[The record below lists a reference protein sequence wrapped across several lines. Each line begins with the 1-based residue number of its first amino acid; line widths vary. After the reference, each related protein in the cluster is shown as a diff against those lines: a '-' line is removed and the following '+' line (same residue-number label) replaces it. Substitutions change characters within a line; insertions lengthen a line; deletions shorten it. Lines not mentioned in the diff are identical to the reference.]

1 MEQYVDG
8 EIVIRF
14 EAAIQRAFVARTSE
28 KCYTKYTKVVNVF
41 NAIQEKNHGNT
52 QIFLSLHCGYSGGFY
67 FVQGSFWAGYRT
79 INQHGKYNTEKFFVL
94 YDSRQIDMVW
104 L

>member
-1 MEQYVDG
+1 MAQYVDG

-41 NAIQEKNHGNT
+41 NAI
-52 QIFLSLHCGYSGGFY
+52 
-67 FVQGSFWAGYRT
+67 
-79 INQHGKYNTEKFFVL
+79 
-94 YDSRQIDMVW
+94 
-104 L
+104 